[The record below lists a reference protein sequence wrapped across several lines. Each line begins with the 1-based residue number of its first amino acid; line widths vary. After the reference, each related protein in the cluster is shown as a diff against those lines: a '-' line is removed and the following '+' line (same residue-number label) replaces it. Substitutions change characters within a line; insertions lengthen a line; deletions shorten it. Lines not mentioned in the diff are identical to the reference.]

1 MRFLCKK
8 RKMKKER
15 NEKSMNKRC
24 IVMMLVMAVTINTA
38 TVFAQQTHT
47 LDFITVLET
56 PQKQN
61 AIELTLEEATQKAL
75 TRSTTLKNNNM
86 DLNISEQKLE
96 DEENNI
102 ANGHTFQQL
111 LQYIK
116 QNADYASSKLSRE
129 VTEENVK
136 FSLKQ
141 VYIDIINKEREIVL
155 LEKSIQNTEKEL
167 LITKTKSKLGL
178 ISEQELQSQLLNYQ
192 KALENVQQQQMNVQT
207 AYQSLA
213 KLIDV
218 DVDKNYQLILE
229 PVYEPLEMELSLET
243 YIKSKINTDPN
254 IKQKQINLDTVTAEA
269 KFTHSS
275 VPDTVTADEEA
286 DNSVAKAELSL
297 SDEKANLKTKI
308 ESCYD
313 SIIKLETNYQN
324 NLLELET
331 LKQQLTITQK
341 KYELQQNTELDVLKA
356 EQSVAEKESEIIS
369 QIYEH
374 MLLIEQFE
382 NSYLL

>member
-1 MRFLCKK
+1 
-8 RKMKKER
+8 
-15 NEKSMNKRC
+15 
-24 IVMMLVMAVTINTA
+24 MMLVMAVTINTA

-102 ANGHTFQQL
+102 ASGHTFQQL

-167 LITKTKSKLGL
+167 LITKTKSKL
-178 ISEQELQSQLLNYQ
+178 
-192 KALENVQQQQMNVQT
+192 
-207 AYQSLA
+207 
-213 KLIDV
+213 
-218 DVDKNYQLILE
+218 
-229 PVYEPLEMELSLET
+229 
-243 YIKSKINTDPN
+243 
-254 IKQKQINLDTVTAEA
+254 
-269 KFTHSS
+269 
-275 VPDTVTADEEA
+275 
-286 DNSVAKAELSL
+286 
-297 SDEKANLKTKI
+297 
-308 ESCYD
+308 
-313 SIIKLETNYQN
+313 
-324 NLLELET
+324 
-331 LKQQLTITQK
+331 
-341 KYELQQNTELDVLKA
+341 
-356 EQSVAEKESEIIS
+356 
-369 QIYEH
+369 
-374 MLLIEQFE
+374 
-382 NSYLL
+382 

>member
-1 MRFLCKK
+1 
-8 RKMKKER
+8 
-15 NEKSMNKRC
+15 
-24 IVMMLVMAVTINTA
+24 MMLVMAVTINTA

-213 KLIDV
+213 KLIG
-218 DVDKNYQLILE
+218 L
-229 PVYEPLEMELSLET
+229 
-243 YIKSKINTDPN
+243 
-254 IKQKQINLDTVTAEA
+254 
-269 KFTHSS
+269 
-275 VPDTVTADEEA
+275 
-286 DNSVAKAELSL
+286 
-297 SDEKANLKTKI
+297 
-308 ESCYD
+308 C
-313 SIIKLETNYQN
+313 
-324 NLLELET
+324 
-331 LKQQLTITQK
+331 
-341 KYELQQNTELDVLKA
+341 
-356 EQSVAEKESEIIS
+356 
-369 QIYEH
+369 
-374 MLLIEQFE
+374 
-382 NSYLL
+382 

>member
-1 MRFLCKK
+1 
-8 RKMKKER
+8 
-15 NEKSMNKRC
+15 MNKRC

-207 AYQSLA
+207 AYQLLA

>member
-1 MRFLCKK
+1 
-8 RKMKKER
+8 MKKER

>member
-1 MRFLCKK
+1 
-8 RKMKKER
+8 MKKER

-141 VYIDIINKEREIVL
+141 VYIDKEYSKYRKRITYYKNKIKIRIDFRAGTSKSVVKL
-155 LEKSIQNTEKEL
+155 SKSIRKCTTAANECTNCL
-167 LITKTKSKLGL
+167 SV
-178 ISEQELQSQLLNYQ
+178 IS
-192 KALENVQQQQMNVQT
+192 
-207 AYQSLA
+207 
-213 KLIDV
+213 
-218 DVDKNYQLILE
+218 
-229 PVYEPLEMELSLET
+229 
-243 YIKSKINTDPN
+243 
-254 IKQKQINLDTVTAEA
+254 
-269 KFTHSS
+269 
-275 VPDTVTADEEA
+275 
-286 DNSVAKAELSL
+286 
-297 SDEKANLKTKI
+297 
-308 ESCYD
+308 
-313 SIIKLETNYQN
+313 
-324 NLLELET
+324 
-331 LKQQLTITQK
+331 
-341 KYELQQNTELDVLKA
+341 
-356 EQSVAEKESEIIS
+356 
-369 QIYEH
+369 
-374 MLLIEQFE
+374 
-382 NSYLL
+382 

>member
-1 MRFLCKK
+1 
-8 RKMKKER
+8 
-15 NEKSMNKRC
+15 MNKKC
-24 IVMMLVMAVTINTA
+24 VAITLLFALTWNVTTA
-38 TVFAQQTHT
+38 FAQQTNT
-47 LDFITVLET
+47 LDFITVLEI

-61 AIELTLEEATQKAL
+61 ATILTLEEATQKAL
-75 TRSTTLKNNNM
+75 TRSTTLKSSNM

-116 QNADYASSKLSRE
+116 QNAEYASSKLSRE
-129 VTEENVK
+129 VAEESVK

-155 LEKSIQNTEKEL
+155 LEKSIKNTEKEL

-178 ISEQELQSQLLNYQ
+178 ISEQELQNQLLSYQ
-192 KALENVQQQQMNVQT
+192 KALENVQQQQMNVQS

-213 KLIDV
+213 KLIDI
-218 DVDKNYQLILE
+218 DVDENYQLTLE

-254 IKQKQINLDTVTAEA
+254 IKQKQINLETVTSEA
-269 KFTHSS
+269 KFTHST

-308 ESCYD
+308 ENCYD
-313 SIIKLETNYQN
+313 SIVKLETSYQN

-341 KYELQQNTELDVLKA
+341 KYELQQCTELDVLKA
-356 EQSVAEKESEIIS
+356 EQSVAEKESEMVG
-369 QIYEH
+369 QVYEH

>member
-1 MRFLCKK
+1 
-8 RKMKKER
+8 MKKER

-116 QNADYASSKLSRE
+116 QNADYASSKLSKE

>member
-1 MRFLCKK
+1 
-8 RKMKKER
+8 
-15 NEKSMNKRC
+15 MNKKC
-24 IVMMLVMAVTINTA
+24 IAITLLFALTINTA
-38 TVFAQQTHT
+38 TVFAQQTNT
-47 LDFITVLET
+47 LDFITVLEI

-75 TRSTTLKNNNM
+75 TRSTTLKNSNM

-96 DEENNI
+96 DEQNYI
-102 ANGHTFQQL
+102 AGGHTFQQL

-116 QNADYASSKLSRE
+116 QNAEYTSSKLNRE
-129 VTEENVK
+129 VTEESVK

-167 LITKTKSKLGL
+167 LIAKTKSKLGL
-178 ISEQELQSQLLNYQ
+178 ISEQEIQNQLLNYQ
-192 KALENVQQQQMNVQT
+192 KALENVQQQQMNVQS

-213 KLIDV
+213 KLIGV
-218 DVDKNYQLILE
+218 DIDKNYQITLQ

-254 IKQKQINLDTVTAEA
+254 VKQKQISLETVTAEA

-275 VPDTVTADEEA
+275 VPDSATADEEA

-308 ESCYD
+308 ENCYD

-331 LKQQLTITQK
+331 LKQQLTIAQK
-341 KYELQQNTELDVLKA
+341 KYDLQQNTELDVLKA

-369 QIYEH
+369 QVYEH